1 MQNVPKIVRERLKAA
16 TPAVNHPDADV
27 LTAFA
32 ERSLPELERAIVLEH
47 LARCG
52 DCRDIVALS
61 LPATEAV
68 EAAAIQARGQWFAW
82 PTLRWAFV
90 AAGVVA
96 IASLGVVQL
105 QHREVAQMAGK
116 QSVSREAV
124 AVSLEAK
131 NQTTSL
137 PMVSAPAAT
146 EQTKEKKSQVPAL
159 VLKDSGNASR
169 QASAASNQVTRA
181 EEPSLQKPPGSRG
194 AVGGVVAG
202 QLSNGPKMPEQWQQR
217 QNAFGL
223 QANAA
228 PAPPPPTAK
237 QTADA
242 YASSNIL
249 TTEARQSAQAPSA
262 APAINTAA
270 ENLDA
275 HVQEQPSSPQPESD
289 AVGKAKQPVKVEA
302 QGAASAQETMVA
314 ATPRDI
320 SAGRNDG
327 ANVRNSNQ
335 LNTSP
340 SSTFRWI
347 VNSDGGLERSVDR
360 GNSWQGVDVNA
371 QNSASSM
378 SSKLAAKAARAKDKS
393 DTKKEAAATPVFRAV
408 AAMGTEVW
416 AGGSTGALFHSS
428 DGGNHWTRVVPLFAG
443 STLTGDVV
451 TLEFSDPQHGKIT
464 TSTPEVWTT
473 TDAGLTWQKQ

>member
-16 TPAVNHPDADV
+16 TPAVNHPDANV
-27 LTAFA
+27 LTAFS

-61 LPATEAV
+61 LPETEAV
-68 EAAAIQARGQWFAW
+68 EAAIVPARGPWFIW

-105 QHREVAQMAGK
+105 QHREVTQLASK
-116 QSVSREAV
+116 RSVSRE

-131 NQTTSL
+131 NQNTSL
-137 PMVSAPAAT
+137 PMASAPAET
-146 EQTKEKKSQVPAL
+146 EQTKEKKLQVPAL

-237 QTADA
+237 QKVDA
-242 YASSNIL
+242 YTSSNML

-262 APAINTAA
+262 APAINTPA

-302 QGAASAQETMVA
+302 QGAAAAQETMVA

-451 TLEFSDPQHGKIT
+451 TVEFSDPQHGKIT

-473 TDAGLTWQKQ
+473 TDAGQTWQKQ